1 MSSKFYAVVIGAGP
15 GTGKVSQYCHVAQAL
30 TIPLGRASAIRFSKA
45 YPVALLSRSPQSY
58 EATVKEINNAGGRAI
73 GVNADAS
80 SIASLNAAFDTIEKE
95 FAGHKL
101 AAAVFNPS
109 AGFTPKPFTE
119 IKPEEL
125 EASIDGN
132 MYALDIIT

>member
-1 MSSKFYAVVIGAGP
+1 M
-15 GTGKVSQYCHVAQAL
+15 
-30 TIPLGRASAIRFSKA
+30 
-45 YPVALLSRSPQSY
+45 ALLSRSSQSY
-58 EATVKEINNAGGRAI
+58 EATVKEINDAGGKAI

-80 SIASLNAAFDTIEKE
+80 SIESLNAAFEIIQKE
-95 FAGHKL
+95 FADHKL

-119 IKPEEL
+119 VKPEEL

-132 MYALDIIT
+132 M